1 MVRRQISVQDDN
13 AFTASGVIKGKRIT
27 VSRVPAISQQ
37 ELINGRRHLGN
48 LFLQSSGSVFLDVPA
63 STITTPTQVAGS
75 LTPGTFR
82 ADGFGVEVL
91 FQVGI
96 VKHVAKGRTGK
107 LDITHI
113 EVGLKHVDGEAWQ
126 VGKPVGIDDLSR
138 PGLLRLA
145 IQASRCVGMAFP
157 IGWIIDGD
165 GESLGQYAVGDLLPI
180 GSWIGYGIR
189 KVKVVDSI
197 TRQQELV
204 EVDTVCEVVL
214 WDSGEVL
221 NETAVRLLTGGKQ
234 AGRKQERGSASDPK
248 VLRIVAKLYNE
259 AHHNSNGLRIPEY
272 VRRELLEKHGISNG
286 ESWVRSMGVRARKE
300 GLLKQGKRKARK

>member
-27 VSRVPAISQQ
+27 VSRVPAISRK
-37 ELINGRRHLGN
+37 ELIEGRRHLGN
-48 LFLQSSGSVFLDVPA
+48 LFLQSSGSVFLNVPA

-107 LDITHI
+107 LGVTHI
-113 EVGLKHVDGEAWQ
+113 EVGSKHIDGEAWQ
-126 VGKPVGIDDLSR
+126 VSKPVALEELSR

-157 IGWIIDGD
+157 IGWTVDAKGKPLGCFTTGDVLPNIDHK
-165 GESLGQYAVGDLLPI
+165 S
-180 GSWIGYGIR
+180 YGVR
-189 KVKVVDSI
+189 SVRTDPK
-197 TRQQELV
+197 TRQRLV
-204 EVDTVCEVVL
+204 EKVDTICEVEL
-214 WDSGEVL
+214 WDAGEVL
-221 NETAVRLLTGGKQ
+221 NETAVRFLTGGKQ
-234 AGRKQERGSASDPK
+234 AGRKQERGSMSDPK
-248 VLRIVAKLYNE
+248 VLRIVANLYKE
-259 AHHNSNGLRIPEY
+259 ANHNSDGLRIPEY
-272 VRRELLEKHGISNG
+272 VRRELLARHGISNG
-286 ESWVRSMGVRARKE
+286 ESWVRSMGVKARKA
-300 GLLKQGKRKARK
+300 GLLEQGKRKVRK

>member
-27 VSRVPAISQQ
+27 VSRVPAISRE
-37 ELINGRRHLGN
+37 ELIKGRGLGN
-48 LFLQSSGSVFLDVPA
+48 LFLQSSGSVFLNVPA

-107 LDITHI
+107 LGVTHI
-113 EVGLKHVDGEAWQ
+113 EVGSKHIDGEAWQ
-126 VGKPVGIDDLSR
+126 VSKPVALEELSR

-157 IGWIIDGD
+157 IGWIIDAD
-165 GESLGQYAVGDLLPI
+165 GESLGQFAVGDLLPI

-189 KVKVVDSI
+189 KVKVADPK

-221 NETAVRLLTGGKQ
+221 NESAVRFLIGGKQ
-234 AGRKQERGSASDPK
+234 AGRKQERGSMSDPK
-248 VLRIVAKLYNE
+248 VLRIVAKLYKE
-259 AHHNSNGLRIPEY
+259 ANHNSGGLGIPQY
-272 VRRELLEKHGISNG
+272 VRRELLARYGISNG
-286 ESWVRSMGVRARKE
+286 ESWVRGMGVKARKA
-300 GLLKQGKRKARK
+300 GLLEQGKRKVRK

>member
-27 VSRVPAISQQ
+27 VSRVPAISRK
-37 ELINGRRHLGN
+37 ELIEGRRHLGN
-48 LFLQSSGSVFLDVPA
+48 LFLQSSGSVFLNVPA

-113 EVGLKHVDGEAWQ
+113 EVGSKHIDGEAWQ
-126 VGKPVGIDDLSR
+126 VSKPVVIDDLSR
-138 PGLLRLA
+138 SGLLRLA

-157 IGWIIDGD
+157 IGWTVDAKGKPLGCFTTGDVLPNIDHK
-165 GESLGQYAVGDLLPI
+165 S
-180 GSWIGYGIR
+180 YGVR
-189 KVKVVDSI
+189 SVRTDPK
-197 TRQQELV
+197 TRQRLV
-204 EVDTVCEVVL
+204 EKVDTICEVEL
-214 WDSGEVL
+214 WDAGEVL
-221 NETAVRLLTGGKQ
+221 NETAVRFLTGGKQ
-234 AGRKQERGSASDPK
+234 AGRKQERGSMSDPK
-248 VLRIVAKLYNE
+248 VLRIVADLYKE
-259 AHHNSNGLRIPEY
+259 ANHNSDGLRIPEY
-272 VRRELLEKHGISNG
+272 VRRELLARHGISNG

-300 GLLKQGKRKARK
+300 GLLKQGKRKVRK

>member
-1 MVRRQISVQDDN
+1 MVRRQISVQDGN

-27 VSRVPAISQQ
+27 VSRVPAISRQ
-37 ELINGRRHLGN
+37 ELIDGRKHLGN
-48 LFLQSSGSVFLDVPA
+48 LFLQSSGSVFLNVPA

-113 EVGLKHVDGEAWQ
+113 EVGSKHVDGEAWQ
-126 VGKPVGIDDLSR
+126 VSKPVGIDDLSR

-157 IGWIIDGD
+157 IGWTVDANGKPLGCFTTGDVLPNIDHK
-165 GESLGQYAVGDLLPI
+165 S
-180 GSWIGYGIR
+180 YGVR
-189 KVKVVDSI
+189 SVRTDPK
-197 TRQQELV
+197 TRQRIV
-204 EVDTVCEVVL
+204 DKVDTRCEVEL
-214 WDSGEVL
+214 WDAGEVL
-221 NETAVRLLTGGKQ
+221 NESAVRFLTGGKQ
-234 AGRKQERGSASDPK
+234 AGRKQERGSMSDPK

-259 AHHNSNGLRIPEY
+259 ANHNSDGLRIPEY
-272 VRRELLEKHGISNG
+272 VRRELLARHGISNG

-300 GLLKQGKRKARK
+300 GLLKQGKRKVRK